1 MVSMKQGPGFIPLC
15 RASALLPFVRFSET
29 IGAPVRRQLADCG
42 LSLEEL
48 EAPEALF
55 PLARG
60 FGFAARVA
68 RDEGLEHLGF
78 IVGMNTAFQELG
90 AFGRFVLQSD
100 TLHDALGKIS
110 GIIQLYNSA
119 QRIWL
124 EQEEGRTLIC
134 TAYHPQLD
142 EGWRF
147 GEQFTL
153 TLLINCIRV
162 AAGRTWL
169 PLEIRLAPAIFD
181 LIGGKA
187 DMLGMPVTRS
197 RTDTALVVESALL
210 RVPMER
216 LLREGPGTAAGD
228 FTALAQSAP
237 PTDFTGSV
245 AYLSRMSLADQLP
258 PLEGVAAA
266 MGVSVRTL
274 QRRLADHGVEFSAIL
289 DGVRREQAMVL
300 MRDGTRDLTGIAL
313 DLGYSDVTSFSR
325 AFRRWTGVPP
335 GRFRRQQPS

>member
-1 MVSMKQGPGFIPLC
+1 MDSMKHGPGFIPLC
-15 RASALLPFVRFSET
+15 RASALLPFVRFSEA
-29 IGAPVRRQLADCG
+29 IGAPVRRQLSDCG
-42 LSLEEL
+42 LSLDEL

-60 FGFAARVA
+60 FGFAARIA

-78 IVGMNTAFQELG
+78 IVGVNTSFQELG

-100 TLHDALGKIS
+100 TLHDALGKVS

-124 EQEEGRTLIC
+124 EQEQDRTLIC
-134 TAYHPQLD
+134 TAYRPQLD
-142 EGWRF
+142 AGWRF

-162 AAGRTWL
+162 AAGRSWL
-169 PLEIRLAPAIFD
+169 PLEIQLAPAIFD
-181 LIGGKA
+181 LVGGKA

-197 RTDTALVVESALL
+197 RQDSAVVVESALL
-210 RVPMER
+210 QVPMER
-216 LLREGPGTAAGD
+216 LLREGPSAAAGD
-228 FTALAQSAP
+228 FAALTASAP

-245 AYLSRMSLADQLP
+245 AYLSRMVLADRLP
-258 PLEGVAAA
+258 PLDGVAAA

-274 QRRLADHGVEFSAIL
+274 QRRLAEHGLEFSAII
-289 DGVRREQAMVL
+289 DGVRREKAMAL
-300 MRDGTRDLTGIAL
+300 LADASRDLTGIAL
-313 DLGYSDVTSFSR
+313 DLGYSDATSFSR
-325 AFRRWTGVPP
+325 AFRRWTGVAP
-335 GRFRRQQPS
+335 GRFRRHLPA